1 MDDVRQYSSQQ
12 KNVVLND
19 VKNLVSDFVSVVNPE
34 YLTTENLNTINNA
47 SSIEKISNLFK
58 ENNNQFTTSEN
69 STISSII
76 NQSSAYSQI
85 VDSVTNSILNDRNFT
100 ENTLMQKVDNAIY
113 NTVQNHFNTIST
125 SLIQNVINKF
135 EQSYATTNTFEES
148 VGIATS
154 IVNNSILNFDK
165 YFKEVL
171 NSFKIENIEEKI
183 NNYNQDV
190 IRTVNTAVQNYD
202 VSKLLTNTINENIS
216 MSQSIVNSD
225 VIENINQV
233 LQENNISSSE
243 SISSKDLINNVT
255 SNQLITQQIQNTIN
269 SNTVRNLFNR
279 SLINELTRNTSM
291 LRTVLSEKTQGSQI
305 NLNTEYLNKISSAI
319 NNVKTSTVNDVKN
332 EVEKIENIT
341 LSFENQNN
349 YQRSNIKIYNEVSNK
364 TETSLHPD
372 FDKVSLN
379 ETSNIVENVNNSNDF
394 RNITVVK
401 QIDENEDVQI
411 SNLRIEKVWNKFVQE
426 EVSKIVE
433 EVHNT
438 SESTVHENIYN
449 ESNTVINN
457 NQKTENLNTSE
468 HKFISNNSNTYEN
481 VNNYNSYI
489 NPQSNNIIIDR
500 EIEERIKYKEITE
513 VVFNKIE
520 QRLKTYNVTT
530 DDIIILKHKILSE
543 VTEYYEKRS
552 KIDIEKSEQ
561 NIKKEMQELFIK
573 FLNS

>member
-1 MDDVRQYSSQQ
+1 MDDLRQYSSQQ

-113 NTVQNHFNTIST
+113 NTVQNQFNTIST

-148 VGIATS
+148 VGIASS

-233 LQENNISSSE
+233 FQENNISSSE

-279 SLINELTRNTSM
+279 SLINELTRNTSV

-379 ETSNIVENVNNSNDF
+379 DTSNTVENVNNNNDF

-401 QIDENEDVQI
+401 QINENEDVQI

-449 ESNTVINN
+449 ESITVINN

-489 NPQSNNIIIDR
+489 NPQPNNIIIDR
-500 EIEERIKYKEITE
+500 EVEERIKYKEITE
-513 VVFNKIE
+513 VVFSKIE
-520 QRLKTYNVTT
+520 QKLKTYNVTT